1 MVEIKRFSGDQ
12 LGQYIAELADLRIR
26 VFREFPYLYD
36 GNPEYEQQYLKTY
49 TDTAD
54 SVIVLALDQE
64 RVVGASTALPMAC
77 ETDEFRQPF
86 IDAGFNTDE
95 VFYCGESVL
104 LPEYRGQGIGVAF
117 FDEREA
123 HARALGGFR
132 YSCFCAVQRPA
143 DHPRRPAGYQPLDQF
158 WQKRGYQ
165 RREDLNTGYSWKDL
179 DEAEE
184 SVKPMGFW
192 IRELV

>member
-1 MVEIKRFSGDQ
+1 MVTIKRYSGEQ
-12 LGQYIAELADLRIR
+12 LRQYIPALAELRIR

-36 GNPEYEQQYLKTY
+36 GNTDYEMQYLKTY

-54 SVIVLALDQE
+54 SVIVLALDGTQ
-64 RVVGASTALPMAC
+64 VVGASTALPMVC

-86 IDAGFNTDE
+86 IEAGFNTDE

-104 LPEYRGQGIGVAF
+104 LPEYRGQGIGVVF
-117 FDEREA
+117 FEEREA
-123 HARALGGFR
+123 HAKALGGFR
-132 YSCFCAVQRPA
+132 YSCFCAVQRPD
-143 DHPRRPAGYQPLDQF
+143 DHPRRSVDYVPLDAF
-158 WQKRGYQ
+158 WRKRGYQ

-179 DEAEE
+179 GDAEE

-192 IRELV
+192 IKELR